1 MTDINIRDKLYR
13 EKIEKMEEE
22 LMPFG
27 FMDVGLDIE
36 FQDNDGTLWRVADDD
51 DNQFL

>member
-1 MTDINIRDKLYR
+1 MDKEKLED
-13 EKIEKMEEE
+13 EKIEKMEQE

-36 FQDNDGTLWRVADDD
+36 FSDDDGSVWRVADDD
-51 DNQFL
+51 NQFL

>member
-1 MTDINIRDKLYR
+1 
-13 EKIEKMEEE
+13 
-22 LMPFG
+22 MPFG